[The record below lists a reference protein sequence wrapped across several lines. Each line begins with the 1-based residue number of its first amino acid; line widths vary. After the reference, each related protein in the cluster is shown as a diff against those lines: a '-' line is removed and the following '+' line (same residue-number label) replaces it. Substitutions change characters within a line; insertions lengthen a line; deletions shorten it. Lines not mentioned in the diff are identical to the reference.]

1 MASSK
6 LCFCFRVLTIITA
19 CLLWLIGVAI
29 LGLSIYLRVD
39 YWINQYV
46 LADDALQ
53 AYTTSVYVFIG
64 VGVLIFIFTIVGI
77 FAAARPDKMALIVYL
92 GFLPLL
98 LAGMLSGGVLAYVYR
113 EEIENTVKNSDL
125 LPTLI
130 KEKYSVVSRV
140 THSIDYMQKEL
151 VCCGGYSYT
160 DYVESVWANDY
171 QSEKPGERK
180 DMAPLTCCADYK
192 RYEDISYS
200 EYKYCRMYVS
210 DPEETANQ
218 LQTPNPNINKKGCGQ
233 AFVDFIQE
241 NITYPAIIA
250 FVIVGLQILCIVF
263 TALTLYH
270 LKKSPEPREDDVV
283 YEMART
289 QEKSPYPARGG
300 PYANLYQS

>member
-1 MASSK
+1 MLLKLGGKLVCQWVPVQSQDAGALKPLENGPTMSTGSK
-6 LCFCFRVLTIITA
+6 CQ
-19 CLLWLIGVAI
+19 LIGVAI

-77 FAAARPDKMALIVYL
+77 FAAARPDKMALIV
-92 GFLPLL
+92 
-98 LAGMLSGGVLAYVYR
+98 
-113 EEIENTVKNSDL
+113 
-125 LPTLI
+125 
-130 KEKYSVVSRV
+130 
-140 THSIDYMQKEL
+140 
-151 VCCGGYSYT
+151 
-160 DYVESVWANDY
+160 SVWANDY

-200 EYKYCRMYVS
+200 EYKVV
-210 DPEETANQ
+210 
-218 LQTPNPNINKKGCGQ
+218 